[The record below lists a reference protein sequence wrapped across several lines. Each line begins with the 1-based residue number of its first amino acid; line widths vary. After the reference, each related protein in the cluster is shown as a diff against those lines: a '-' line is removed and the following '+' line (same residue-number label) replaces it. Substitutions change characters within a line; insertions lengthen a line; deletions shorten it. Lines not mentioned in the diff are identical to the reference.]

1 MCECY
6 KPNGAP
12 VYHMSFARLDAERER
27 LGAKRIMLTHM
38 SAAMLERTDEAV
50 AKGYLVAHDGLV
62 LDL

>member
-1 MCECY
+1 
-6 KPNGAP
+6 
-12 VYHMSFARLDAERER
+12 MSLSRLDAERER
-27 LGAKRIMLTHM
+27 LGAKRILLTHM